1 VRDALGLEHFRVVQ
15 PYGAV
20 RAGEER
26 DTRAEYDR
34 DEVDDDLIQQA
45 GVQAGTGEGGACDG
59 DGAVAR

>member
-1 VRDALGLEHFRVVQ
+1 MQ